1 MVKCVFFRK
10 LKFLKIQKIKTKDLF
25 QDNIQH
31 FFFEN
36 GNWIYLKN
44 RVISAQPKLELKSS
58 KISFSFK
65 IFKTIIFD
73 WRFRIFKFK
82 LGLNF
87 SKESFLNENFECST
101 PNVTFSHLFYWII
114 TFQRH
119 PTVEFQIFFLHFK
132 FFLFEFLNFH
142 FLWKKSRIFDISSKI
157 DITYKIYV

>member
-1 MVKCVFFRK
+1 MVFSENWNFWKFKK
-10 LKFLKIQKIKTKDLF
+10 LKLKIYFKIIF
-25 QDNIQH
+25 NII
-31 FFFEN
+31 FFEN
-36 GNWIYLKN
+36 GNWIYFKN
-44 RVISAQPKLELKSS
+44 KEISAQPKLGLKAS
-58 KISFSFK
+58 KISFTSKFFK
-65 IFKTIIFD
+65 NIIFD

-87 SKESFLNENFECST
+87 SKESFLNENFEFST

-142 FLWKKSRIFDISSKI
+142 FLSKI
-157 DITYKIYV
+157 TIFSKLF